1 MDLYSKLD
9 HEFYYNKSKIMTFFI
24 KSFADAPTPWQVGF
38 QDPATSSM
46 EGRIDLHGDILFF
59 MIVIATLVVWLI
71 VRICAAFHYSS
82 QAIPEDFNHHTNLE
96 LVWAI
101 IPSIIVIRIAL
112 PSRTLIYSF
121 DDRIG
126 RPARTVKVIG
136 RQWYWSYEMKEHV
149 HYSLV
154 NSSRLLEL

>member
-1 MDLYSKLD
+1 MLYNE
-9 HEFYYNKSKIMTFFI
+9 HFFI
-24 KSFADAPTPWQVGF
+24 NYKSMHFFLQTLADAPTPWQVSF

-46 EGRIDLHGDILFF
+46 EGIIDLHGDILFF
-59 MIVIATLVVWLI
+59 MVVIATLVVWLI
-71 VRICAAFHYSS
+71 VRICVAFHYSS

-101 IPSIIVIRIAL
+101 VPSIIVVRIAL

-126 RPARTVKVIG
+126 RPALTVKVIG

-149 HYSLV
+149 RHTRIQPSKL
-154 NSSRLLEL
+154 RDL

>member
-1 MDLYSKLD
+1 
-9 HEFYYNKSKIMTFFI
+9 MTFFT
-24 KSFADAPTPWQVGF
+24 KTFADAPTPWQVSF

-46 EGRIDLHGDILFF
+46 EGIIDLHGDILFF
-59 MIVIATLVVWLI
+59 MIVIATLVVWLL
-71 VRICAAFHYSS
+71 VRISTAFHYSS
-82 QAIPEDFNHHTNLE
+82 QTMPEDFNHHTNLE

-101 IPSIIVIRIAL
+101 IPSVIVILIAL

-126 RPARTVKVIG
+126 RPALTVKVIG

-149 HYSLV
+149 RHNLIQPSK
-154 NSSRLLEL
+154 LLEI

>member
-1 MDLYSKLD
+1 MNFLMK
-9 HEFYYNKSKIMTFFI
+9 T
-24 KSFADAPTPWQVGF
+24 FADAPTPWQIGF

-46 EGRIDLHGDILFF
+46 EHIIDLHGDILFF
-59 MIVIATLVVWLI
+59 MIVIATLVVWLL
-71 VRICAAFHYSS
+71 VRICTAFHYST
-82 QAIPEDFNHHTNLE
+82 QPMPEDFNHHTNLE

-121 DDRIG
+121 DDLIG
-126 RPARTVKVIG
+126 RPALTVKVTG

-149 HYSLV
+149 RYSRV
-154 NSSRLLEL
+154 QPSKLLDL

>member
-1 MDLYSKLD
+1 
-9 HEFYYNKSKIMTFFI
+9 MTFFL
-24 KSFADAPTPWQVGF
+24 KSFADAPTPWQISF

-46 EGRIDLHGDILFF
+46 EGIIDLHGDIRFF
-59 MIVIATLVVWLI
+59 MIVIATLVTWLV
-71 VRICAAFHYSS
+71 VRICTTFHYSS
-82 QAIPEDFNHHTNLE
+82 QAMPEDFNHHTNLE

-101 IPSIIVIRIAL
+101 IPSIIVIRIAR

-149 HYSLV
+149 RHTLIQPSK
-154 NSSRLLEL
+154 LLEV